1 MIEKIPYNSKTHTGV
16 TSVDCKAIHLAIQ
29 QGEKLYIDSE
39 GHIYD
44 SRKVCIA
51 MGKERVPND
60 RQRGI
65 HGN

>member
-16 TSVDCKAIHLAIQ
+16 TPIDCKAIHLAMQ
-29 QGEKLYIDSE
+29 QGERLLIDPA

-44 SRKVCIA
+44 SRKTVIA
-51 MGKERVPND
+51 KGKERVPNEQ
-60 RQRGI
+60 QRGI

>member
-16 TSVDCKAIHLAIQ
+16 TPIDCKAIHLAIQ
-29 QGEKLYIDSE
+29 QGERLFIDPA

-44 SRKVCIA
+44 SRKTVIA
-51 MGKERVPND
+51 MEKERVSNEQ
-60 RQRGI
+60 QRGV